1 MSADY
6 RKLNPTALVPT
17 LIDGDAVIGQSLAI
31 IEYLEETHPQTPL
44 RRPTPSAARVRDL
57 ALGIA
62 CDTHPLNNLRVL
74 KYLKHTLGV
83 DEDAKNAWYRHWVHQ
98 GLQASRRN

>member
-1 MSADY
+1 MRSSAS
-6 RKLNPTALVPT
+6 RWPSSNTWKKP
-17 LIDGDAVIGQSLAI
+17 I
-31 IEYLEETHPQTPL
+31 
-44 RRPTPSAARVRDL
+44 RRRRCCRPTPSARAGAGP